1 MRKFIFATILLFL
14 GLGQMSAYY
23 YLPSDFEGGNWDNTG
38 YSMGDGNSITFYAV
52 NPISGKA
59 DNKYYFKLYLTGWS
73 GQSGDNLI
81 EAASGDALDSYG
93 HNSGDA
99 MWLVFNQIAD
109 VTIYVS
115 NTSTNKLTIVA
126 NPSQYFIKYPWD
138 GTNWTYSGMMVS
150 NLDGT
155 YSVKGAY
162 HGKSYDHARRGSDG
176 GAGSVYHDNGAT
188 IVGDTPSDGDDCIF
202 TLKPNND
209 YALEIRKTSSVT
221 KTNYIYFDNTQSGW
235 SDSYIYFAY
244 GHPTYTQID
253 ALTAV
258 DNTKLYYG
266 VTADTWDGG
275 VGYYGVFGSGEAFSS
290 GSWGQNNLANA
301 AHYSLPYTT
310 SLNLE
315 SGYNYIVGKAS
326 ATNGTAITITKTG
339 NSASALNTTQTI
351 QYALSMDN
359 GSTYK
364 VMSSGS
370 TPGAISISAYKF
382 VNDTYNSVIN
392 TSNSQSISD
401 NSTGTYIASVPAAYT
416 GATTLTATA
425 GTGYTFVGWKIGT
438 SEDAASS
445 PCYPTAAT
453 TYTARFKANVYTVT
467 LNTNGGTINEGDVT
481 SYTYGIG
488 ATLPMDVTRDGYA
501 FLGWYDNSSLT
512 GSAVTTI
519 STSATGNK
527 EYWAKWAVNIPQ
539 ASAGTYIPI
548 GTVPATSG
556 DKTPAACVALVG
568 CRVDGNYGAE
578 AYTSFTVGNTNGT
591 PMSITISLNATEA
604 ANYLFSFKSG
614 NNSGTATVS
623 LSLKNSSD
631 EVIWNNG
638 GNNVSISN
646 TGGWTLTEAHT
657 FLLGDLAAGT
667 YTLTITGVSKSGSY
681 YGNFGNFCFHTPTTL
696 FMPYDDTD
704 AHKLNVKMATTS
716 GLNISGTYL
725 SSITANSYADEIYMY
740 ITDAGYYQVY
750 AGYGYATAGTDQ
762 FTITI
767 TDMSTGTAEV
777 NAQNYTVTSS
787 MRYIM
792 KNRISTGWK
801 KIRLD
806 HPITPA
812 SGSFRMEK
820 MYFIPVQDIPNSNEN
835 LLDVTMA
842 TVSGMKINGTYLTE
856 ITAGSYA
863 DDIYMEV
870 PQDGYYQVFAE
881 YGYSTVGSDQF
892 TITITDMN
900 TDVAEVNAK
909 NYILTDSKK
918 YLMSDYITAGLKK
931 IRLDHPGPIS
941 DSRYR
946 LQKMY
951 FIPIQTM
958 PDSPSN
964 LLDVTN
970 ATVSGLSI
978 SGNYLSN
985 ITVSSYADDI
995 YVNFENGGYFQ
1006 LHSEYGWATAGTD
1019 NFTITITDVN
1029 SSTDEV
1035 AKNFVVASTSNYLIT
1050 DYISAGLKKIRL
1062 YYPGPTIT
1070 SKFRFQDTYFDQI
1083 PNLPLTGTSTLNLNQ
1098 LGAVF
1103 NDCRYEDA
1111 NANIGYVKNGG
1122 YADNYIVYNES
1133 AGIYS
1138 LKTNISWYNKG
1149 GTFKITIT
1157 DIATY
1162 EVEVDTVES
1171 STITG
1176 TGNVEL
1182 TLNDRLTTGLK
1193 KMRFD
1198 FVKDGESDY
1207 LFNIN
1212 NVSFYTLTL
1221 AYDDNGGS
1229 GGPGSEFWAP
1239 SATNYLS
1246 TTEPTRAGYTFAG
1259 WNEAEDGSGATTYA
1273 AGDAYTM
1280 PLTDNTLYAVW
1291 APDLTFTGGTKDHET
1306 EWNTA
1311 ANWSPAS
1318 VPTIYSNVTIEAPVE
1333 VNVANAKAK
1342 SVVIYNNGNT
1352 KTGKLTIGA
1361 GKALAVATTIQK
1373 TADGSTKTA
1382 TTAADIILESDGS
1395 NGTGALITGEESTN
1409 TVATVHFYTKARKDA
1424 SDHYVNQYFG
1434 IPFASTSK
1442 YSYYGSYLRVYDDN
1456 TWASLSSDNM
1466 TPWTAYRIMRA
1477 EQDDGETYVMDGALI
1492 LPGTSGTQEL
1502 SLTRSG
1508 DNMFANS
1515 WTAPIDIASL
1525 AGENNDY
1532 PGFDGVDPTIYIF
1545 NAGSADD
1552 YGSGTIVNKS
1562 ASAGQWIALPV
1573 SGVKTDASDYDLAV
1587 IPSQQAF
1594 LVQTE
1599 GEGSTHTLTL
1609 DYNDNVYVP
1618 ATEGVDVV
1626 ATRAPKRTETREV
1639 EIMRLNLSATSGLGD
1654 RVLFYLHED
1663 FSNAYDRGWEAYK
1676 LPGSDFAP
1684 QLCAYSPLGEMAIA
1698 ATNDVEGTVLGFYSG
1713 TQDNSYTFSFGYD
1726 GSDIWYLNDLM
1737 TQQSTRIAEG
1747 YTYHFTAAAGS
1758 VAESRF
1764 VISHTPIAQVPTE
1777 LSTTDVQQ
1785 SGARKVMIKGILY
1798 IVRDGRIYTVDGMS
1812 VNERKEVTL

>member
-1 MRKFIFATILLFL
+1 MRGATATTVYYAVPSATVGSYTVKLNVNYKGDGDEWQNWDMDLEDYTYEGKLVYSYSFTDKYD
-14 GLGQMSAYY
+14 GLGCLQFQLYNGESYVSQQQPISSWTTPGTYNGKIYIHDTGWVTYGRDITIYAIPEASAYSLSSFTPGTHTLY
-23 YLPSDFEGGNWDNTG
+23 ANVKIGSTGSGEWLGTKPVFAKTAYKYNGNWIYKATVFAKYNVIVEMQFQQYNGESFVKEYDYNPA
-38 YSMGDGNSITFYAV
+38 SEASADDIDGKIFGGWVSEAHTWYNYATDITL
-52 NPISGKA
+52 
-59 DNKYYFKLYLTGWS
+59 DQ
-73 GQSGDNLI
+73 QSG
-81 EAASGDALDSYG
+81 SG
-93 HNSGDA
+93 
-99 MWLVFNQIAD
+99 
-109 VTIYVS
+109 
-115 NTSTNKLTIVA
+115 
-126 NPSQYFIKYPWD
+126 
-138 GTNWTYSGMMVS
+138 
-150 NLDGT
+150 
-155 YSVKGAY
+155 
-162 HGKSYDHARRGSDG
+162 GS
-176 GAGSVYHDNGAT
+176 
-188 IVGDTPSDGDDCIF
+188 
-202 TLKPNND
+202 
-209 YALEIRKTSSVT
+209 SSVT
-221 KTNYIYFDNTQSGW
+221 AT
-235 SDSYIYFAY
+235 
-244 GHPTYTQID
+244 
-253 ALTAV
+253 
-258 DNTKLYYG
+258 
-266 VTADTWDGG
+266 
-275 VGYYGVFGSGEAFSS
+275 VGSS
-290 GSWGQNNLANA
+290 M
-301 AHYSLPYTT
+301 P
-310 SLNLE
+310 
-315 SGYNYIVGKAS
+315 S
-326 ATNGTAITITKTG
+326 ATMPTR
-339 NSASALNTTQTI
+339 
-351 QYALSMDN
+351 
-359 GSTYK
+359 
-364 VMSSGS
+364 
-370 TPGAISISAYKF
+370 
-382 VNDTYNSVIN
+382 
-392 TSNSQSISD
+392 
-401 NSTGTYIASVPAAYT
+401 
-416 GATTLTATA
+416 
-425 GTGYTFVGWKIGT
+425 TGYTFGGYFTEVDGGGDQYYNADGT
-438 SEDAASS
+438 SHAEWIMNG
-445 PCYPTAAT
+445 PTTLYAKWT
-453 TYTARFKANVYTVT
+453 VNTYDVT
-467 LNTNGGTINEGDVT
+467 LNTNSGTINSGNVT

-519 STSATGNK
+519 GTSATGNK

-548 GTVPATSG
+548 GTIPATSG

-578 AYTSFTVGNTNGT
+578 AYTSYTVGNTNGT

-631 EVIWNNG
+631 EVIWNND
-638 GNNVSISN
+638 GNNVSISK

-657 FLLGDLAAGT
+657 FLLGDLIAGT

-704 AHKLNVKMATTS
+704 AHKLNVSMATTS

-725 SSITANSYADEIYMY
+725 SSITAGSYADEMYMY
-740 ITDAGYYQVY
+740 ISDAGYYQVY

-787 MRYIM
+787 KRHIM
-792 KNRISTGWK
+792 KDRITTGWK

-806 HPITPA
+806 HPSTPV
-812 SGSFRMEK
+812 SGSFRLEH
-820 MYFIPVQDIPNSNEN
+820 MYFIPVQMMPVVSTDSVNVR
-835 LLDVTMA
+835 LA
-842 TVSGMKINGTYLTE
+842 TVSGLKVDGNYLSQ
-856 ITAGSYA
+856 ITASSYA

-870 PQDGYYQVFAE
+870 PEGGYYQVHAG
-881 YGYSTVGSDQF
+881 YGYASAGTDQF
-892 TITITDMN
+892 TITITDVN
-900 TDVAEVNAK
+900 TDEAEVDAK
-909 NYILTDSKK
+909 NYTLTSGQN

-931 IRLDHPGPIS
+931 IRLDHPITPAS
-941 DSRYR
+941 ESYR
-946 LQKMY
+946 LEHMY
-951 FIPIQTM
+951 FIPIQTT

-970 ATVSGLSI
+970 AMVSGLSI
-978 SGNYLSN
+978 NGNYLSN
-985 ITVSSYADDI
+985 ITVGSYADDI

-1070 SKFRFQDTYFDQI
+1070 DRFRFQDTYFDQI
-1083 PNLPLTGTSTLNLNQ
+1083 PNLPITGTSTLNLNQ

-1103 NDCRYEDA
+1103 NNDCRYEDD
-1111 NANIGYVKNGG
+1111 NANIGYIKNGS

-1138 LKTNISWYNKG
+1138 LKTNISWYKKG

-1157 DIATY
+1157 DIATD
-1162 EVEVDTVES
+1162 EVEVDAEES

-1259 WNEAEDGSGATTYA
+1259 WNEEEDGSGATTYA

-1318 VPTIYSNVTIEAPVE
+1318 VPTIYSNVTIEAPVK

-1342 SVVIYNNGNT
+1342 SVVIFNNGST

-1373 TADGSTKTA
+1373 TTDGSAKTA
-1382 TTAADIILESDGS
+1382 TTAADIVLESDGS
-1395 NGTGALITGEESTN
+1395 NGTGALVAGTESHN
-1409 TVATVHFYTKARKDA
+1409 TKATVQFYSKAKKNG
-1424 SDHYVNQYFG
+1424 SGKFVNQYFG
-1434 IPFASTSK
+1434 IPVDSVSK
-1442 YSYYGSYLRVYDDN
+1442 LAYYGSYLRKFDVATDAWVSFDQGEEKMY
-1456 TWASLSSDNM
+1456 SFS
-1466 TPWTAYRIMRA
+1466 AYRIMR
-1477 EQDDGETYVMDGALI
+1477 EETSEGTYEIDGDLI
-1492 LPGTSGTQEL
+1492 LPGTTENKDKV
-1502 SLTRSG
+1502 LTLTHNEHK

-1515 WTAPIDIASL
+1515 WTAPIDITK
-1525 AGENNDY
+1525 
-1532 PGFDGVDPTIYIF
+1532 FDESDFVGAVATVYVF
-1545 NAGSADD
+1545 NAGSSSD
-1552 YGSGTIVNKS
+1552 GTNTEAYKDAGAGNWNAMPVEAVKS
-1562 ASAGQWIALPV
+1562 AVAANPSQ
-1573 SGVKTDASDYDLAV
+1573 TTYDLTQ

-1594 LVQTE
+1594 LVQTT
-1599 GEGSTHTLTL
+1599 GSGGTYALTL
-1609 DYNDNVYVP
+1609 DYKKLVYDP
-1618 ATEGVDVV
+1618 ISANGATIIP
-1626 ATRAPKRTETREV
+1626 TRAPQRTETTEL
-1639 EIMRLNLSATSGLGD
+1639 ELMQLILSAESGLGD
-1654 RVLFYLHED
+1654 RVLLYQRSD
-1663 FSNAYDRGWEAYK
+1663 FANDALDNGWEAYK

-1698 ATNDVEGTVLGFYSG
+1698 ATNDVEGTVLGFYSS

-1726 GSDIWYLNDLM
+1726 GRDIWYLNDLM
-1737 TQQSTRIAEG
+1737 TQQSTRIMEG

-1777 LSTTDVQQ
+1777 QSAVSSQQ
-1785 SGARKVMIKGILY
+1785 SGVRKVIINGKLF
-1798 IVRDGRIYTVDGMS
+1798 IVRDGRIYTVDGIT
-1812 VNERKEVTL
+1812 VTGRKEVTL